1 MRLLIAGPARIR
13 NKRIIAEPHK
23 RRPVERL
30 HGNGARRYVDL
41 SHVIADGVVTY
52 PGLPA
57 VHVCDYLSR
66 EQSRDHYEA
75 GTEFQIESIEM
86 VANTGTYLDCPFHR
100 YADGSDLS
108 QVEPAAFA
116 DLDGLVIRAGQSG
129 RAHVGKEGG
138 GKL

>member
-75 GTEFQIESIEM
+75 GTEFQIASIEM
-86 VANTGTYLDCPFHR
+86 VANRSEEHTSELQSLMRTS
-100 YADGSDLS
+100 YAVFCLKKKK
-108 QVEPAAFA
+108 Q
-116 DLDGLVIRAGQSG
+116 
-129 RAHVGKEGG
+129 
-138 GKL
+138 

>member
-1 MRLLIAGPARIR
+1 MADVQHRVKFDFEIEFTNGGSLHGKDFRLDIPGDAISDAALVDHVVADMRLLIAGPARIR

-57 VHVCDYLSR
+57 VHVCDYL
-66 EQSRDHYEA
+66 
-75 GTEFQIESIEM
+75 TI
-86 VANTGTYLDCPFHR
+86 
-100 YADGSDLS
+100 
-108 QVEPAAFA
+108 
-116 DLDGLVIRAGQSG
+116 G
-129 RAHVGKEGG
+129 RASCREGG
-138 GKL
+138 CQYV

>member
-66 EQSRDHYEA
+66 EQSRDHYDTS
-75 GTEFQIESIEM
+75 TEFQIASIEM
-86 VANTGTYLDCPFHR
+86 VDTTGTSPHSPSHPSS
-100 YADGSDLS
+100 AG
-108 QVEPAAFA
+108 PAPPP
-116 DLDGLVIRAGQSG
+116 
-129 RAHVGKEGG
+129 
-138 GKL
+138 

>member
-1 MRLLIAGPARIR
+1 MRLLMAGPARIR

-30 HGNGARRYVDL
+30 HGNSARRYVDL

-75 GTEFQIESIEM
+75 GTEFQIASIEM
-86 VANTGTYLDCPFHR
+86 SPTQGPTSIARSTAMP
-100 YADGSDLS
+100 
-108 QVEPAAFA
+108 PATPCRRCTRQRSPPRPSSSPAP
-116 DLDGLVIRAGQSG
+116 GETG
-129 RAHVGKEGG
+129 RAERGG
-138 GKL
+138 QRGS

>member
-41 SHVIADGVVTY
+41 SHVLADGVVTY

-66 EQSRDHYEA
+66 EQSRDHSEQ
-75 GTEFQIESIEM
+75 GTERQIAAIDL
-86 VANTGTYLDCPFHR
+86 VDTNGTYLHLPFHR
-100 YADGSDLS
+100 SSDRPHLPR
-108 QVEPAAFA
+108 VEST
-116 DLDGLVIRAGQSG
+116 DRRRLGNKR
-129 RAHVGKEGG
+129 GKN
-138 GKL
+138 

>member
-1 MRLLIAGPARIR
+1 MIRRPPRSTRTDTLFPYTTLFRSCGSLHGKYFRLDIPGDAISDAALVDHVVADMRLLMAGPARIR

-41 SHVIADGVVTY
+41 RHVIADGVVTY

-66 EQSRDHYEA
+66 EQSRDHYE
-75 GTEFQIESIEM
+75 EI
-86 VANTGTYLDCPFHR
+86 
-100 YADGSDLS
+100 
-108 QVEPAAFA
+108 
-116 DLDGLVIRAGQSG
+116 G
-129 RAHVGKEGG
+129 RAHV
-138 GKL
+138 